1 MAQWSMAVEPFPAR
15 TTRSHSVN
23 TKISRARRFTSAFTT
38 VGLFKRLR
46 AAGVAVF
53 ARGELIQ
60 FAPTIRSILVDD
72 PNGIHIELYEE
83 KQ

>member
-1 MAQWSMAVEPFPAR
+1 
-15 TTRSHSVN
+15 
-23 TKISRARRFTSAFTT
+23 
-38 VGLFKRLR
+38 LKRLR
-46 AAGVAVF
+46 AAGVALLS

-60 FAPTIRSILVDD
+60 FTPTIRSILLDD